1 MSSYISSQQFFF
13 ACSIFRKNFEMGMK
27 LETIKVPHEYE
38 RSTPVT
44 LQPITQFGRN
54 DSTVL
59 SSMHISYS
67 CSKKIAAV
75 LI

>member
-1 MSSYISSQQFFF
+1 
-13 ACSIFRKNFEMGMK
+13 MGTK

-44 LQPITQFGRN
+44 LQPPTQFGRN
-54 DSTVL
+54 DSTQLFYQACIFPTAAV
-59 SSMHISYS
+59 
-67 CSKKIAAV
+67 KIAAV

>member
-1 MSSYISSQQFFF
+1 
-13 ACSIFRKNFEMGMK
+13 MK